1 VQAGELSENAAQS
14 SEPPILVSTLPA
26 TASDKRLALITCL
39 VFLTGLV
46 GSAPFAHMPVAQF
59 PAVVALLQAVQVT
72 ADLIIAGL
80 LFAQYRVQRSRE
92 LTILAAG
99 FLFTSLIVVAH
110 TLTFPGVISQNGA
123 FRAGP
128 QSAAWLVIGWRIF
141 LPLTVIAYAL
151 RQDGKPNANLG
162 GAREP
167 ILAASIAVTG
177 GAVVLTLLATLGRD
191 SLPALMNGDF
201 FMSAARLAMLAAL
214 TITVAAL
221 LVLVHRRS
229 CTVLDLLLMVVM
241 FAWSCADIL
250 VCLSDARYSFGC
262 LAARICAV
270 LASTLLLVILLYE
283 TTALYARMQAARAE
297 ARERQRRLKE
307 IAAVRIETER
317 TVLAVLAKRTSEEA
331 NRAKSELIARMSRE
345 LRTPITSVLGRADR
359 LFESGLTTEQR
370 LEVTLLR
377 DAGQSLLA
385 KIDDF
390 LGVSKVALASDQISA
405 DPPASVEGALDSR
418 ARILVAEDDAMI
430 GEIMETILSAAGH
443 EVVLVHNG
451 TEAIATLNAS
461 DFDLVLMDVQMPE
474 MDGIAATRRIR
485 ELGSSRARNMPIIA
499 VTSFAAPQDVE
510 RCRAAGMTDHI
521 AKPFNHDELLRLVA
535 KWSGREHPGTAG

>member
-1 VQAGELSENAAQS
+1 MNGN
-14 SEPPILVSTLPA
+14 
-26 TASDKRLALITCL
+26 
-39 VFLTGLV
+39 VFL
-46 GSAPFAHMPVAQF
+46 
-59 PAVVALLQAVQVT
+59 
-72 ADLIIAGL
+72 
-80 LFAQYRVQRSRE
+80 
-92 LTILAAG
+92 
-99 FLFTSLIVVAH
+99 
-110 TLTFPGVISQNGA
+110 N
-123 FRAGP
+123 
-128 QSAAWLVIGWRIF
+128 
-141 LPLTVIAYAL
+141 
-151 RQDGKPNANLG
+151 
-162 GAREP
+162 
-167 ILAASIAVTG
+167 
-177 GAVVLTLLATLGRD
+177 
-191 SLPALMNGDF
+191 
-201 FMSAARLAMLAAL
+201 AARLAMLAAL

-283 TTALYARMQAARAE
+283 TTALYARMQAGRAE

-317 TVLAVLAKRTSEEA
+317 TVLGVLAERASEEA

-345 LRTPITSVLGRADR
+345 LRTPLTSVLGRADR
-359 LFESGLTTEQR
+359 LFESGLTNEQR

-385 KIDDF
+385 KIDN
-390 LGVSKVALASDQISA
+390 LVGVSKVAFASDQILA

-451 TEAIATLNAS
+451 TGAIAMLNAS

-485 ELGSSRARNMPIIA
+485 ELGSSRVRNTPIIA
-499 VTSFAAPQDVE
+499 VTSFATLQDVE

-521 AKPFNHDELLRLVA
+521 AKPFDHDELLRLVA
-535 KWSGREHPGTAG
+535 KWSGREHPGTGG